1 MKALVGSFNQE
12 KALVEAF
19 SVIVKTLFA
28 AVVDTILA
36 EGDGVNKLVCA
47 DSLGPGSVCTVWLA
61 AHNKVGFSKSARV
74 VVTAASLQSPQS
86 GAVQQL
92 LSLLDFCIEYDKQ
105 HTIVKDSPGVKTQG
119 ITAVCIEG
127 CPGSVSSA
135 ITTASAA
142 ASPALLTSSSVCLVL
157 GLLTVLA
164 IAADFGLYKVY
175 RKGVITYNHF

>member
-1 MKALVGSFNQE
+1 MNVKAIVDTFNQE

-74 VVTAASLQSPQS
+74 VVTAARLQSPQS
-86 GAVQQL
+86 GAVQL
-92 LSLLDFCIEYDKQ
+92 LSLL
-105 HTIVKDSPGVKTQG
+105 H
-119 ITAVCIEG
+119 
-127 CPGSVSSA
+127 
-135 ITTASAA
+135 
-142 ASPALLTSSSVCLVL
+142 
-157 GLLTVLA
+157 
-164 IAADFGLYKVY
+164 
-175 RKGVITYNHF
+175 

>member
-19 SVIVKTLFA
+19 SVSVKTLFA
-28 AVVDTILA
+28 AVVDILA

-92 LSLLDFCIEYDKQ
+92 LSL
-105 HTIVKDSPGVKTQG
+105 
-119 ITAVCIEG
+119 
-127 CPGSVSSA
+127 
-135 ITTASAA
+135 
-142 ASPALLTSSSVCLVL
+142 
-157 GLLTVLA
+157 
-164 IAADFGLYKVY
+164 
-175 RKGVITYNHF
+175 